1 MSCCS
6 RSALD
11 SQKEMH
17 SSVSFYSYCWGERT
31 GSDFKFRQSN
41 SLGKQNQIILADDI

>member
-1 MSCCS
+1 MSCRS

-11 SQKEMH
+11 SQTEMH
-17 SSVSFYSYCWGERT
+17 FLFHSILIVGGKKT